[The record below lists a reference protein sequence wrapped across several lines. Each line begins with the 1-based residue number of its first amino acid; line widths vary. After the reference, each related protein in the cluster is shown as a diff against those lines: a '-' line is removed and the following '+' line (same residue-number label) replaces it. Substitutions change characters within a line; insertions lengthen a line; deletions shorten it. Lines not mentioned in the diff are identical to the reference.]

1 MASSEP
7 SSRRSSDSKA
17 SFKMNKS
24 PPPPPEL
31 RFVADTAGNI
41 QDSRGSRT
49 ERILKRSE
57 GPAILRGSRGKLEED

>member
-24 PPPPPEL
+24 PPPPEL